1 MGHQRISAPPAQ
13 DCNQTGSLPMRTAN
27 IIVSLVLLGFAGFYA
42 YLIVN
47 LPARD
52 LPNTLGAAFMPWLLS
67 GLLAILALILLTTS
81 ILKKNDGSSVSLP
94 AKDLIGIAGLMVLII
109 IFVNAMKLLGF
120 VVSSIFFLG
129 ILTWIAGSR
138 KPVEIATFSIAT
150 TIAVYLLFHKF
161 FNVQLPAGIFD

>member
-1 MGHQRISAPPAQ
+1 
-13 DCNQTGSLPMRTAN
+13 MRTAN

-52 LPNTLGAAFMPWLLS
+52 LPNTLGAAFMPSVLA
-67 GLLAILALILLTTS
+67 GLLAIFAIILLTLS
-81 ILKKNDGSSVSLP
+81 VLDKNDDSTVSLP

-109 IFVNAMKLLGF
+109 IYVNAMKLLGF
-120 VVSSIFFLG
+120 VISSILFLG

-138 KPVEIATFSIAT
+138 KPIEVASFSIAT

-161 FNVQLPAGIFD
+161 FNVQLPTGIFD